1 MLLRLTFQTTRGRR
15 KKNELEILTK
25 GRRKTE
31 NPRRLDLLFVASTAG
46 GSFVCQSGV
55 AHCVAFVVLL
65 RRGVSVVAIS
75 LVVSWGAEVAPGR
88 RSFELSTGPWSHA
101 TCVSPPPS
109 TPGPGS
115 HSRQSLSPAFVPG
128 RRCPSF
134 TCFRLWSS
142 GPVAGW

>member
-1 MLLRLTFQTTRGRR
+1 MPLCLTFQTTREEG
-15 KKNELEILTK
+15 
-25 GRRKTE
+25 RKTNSE
-31 NPRRLDLLFVASTAG
+31 FLTEVKEKRKPSPTDPLFVASNAG

-55 AHCVAFVVLL
+55 ARCVAFVVLL
-65 RRGVSVVAIS
+65 RRGVSVVAVS

-88 RSFELSTGPWSHA
+88 GSFELSAGPWSHA

-109 TPGPGS
+109 IPGPGS
-115 HSRQSLSPAFVPG
+115 HSGQSLSPAFVPG

-134 TCFRLWSS
+134 TCSRLRSS